1 MCSSTLALQQT
12 NKHSAGHTNKQTRL
26 HRVGY
31 VLLHFCNVVRHII
44 DNVHVQ
50 VIRGRVEGFSKGLQQ
65 NKQTNKQ

>member
-31 VLLHFCNVVRHII
+31 VLLHFSIAT
-44 DNVHVQ
+44 
-50 VIRGRVEGFSKGLQQ
+50 
-65 NKQTNKQ
+65 NKQTLSWSHKQTDKIT